1 MKFTGFGLLIRVGD
15 LALCR
20 TFYRDLLHL
29 GEPVMDSGFAVEFRL
44 AGGMTL
50 RLEENNL
57 PALEHA
63 SAAVSWTL
71 DCDDP
76 EKLFDEL
83 ANAGYDVTPV
93 AEPHDSGAFFRGLD
107 PEGNPFYVARA

>member
-1 MKFTGFGLLIRVGD
+1 MKFTGFGVLIRVGD
-15 LALCR
+15 LAQCR
-20 TFYRDLLHL
+20 AFYRDLLHL
-29 GEPVMDSGFAVEFRL
+29 GEPVMDSAFATEFRL
-44 AGGMTL
+44 ENGMTL
-50 RLEENNL
+50 RLEKNTL

-83 ANAGYDVTPV
+83 ANAGYDVAPV

-107 PEGNPFYVARA
+107 PEGNPFYVARG

>member
-1 MKFTGFGLLIRVGD
+1 MKKTAFGIVLKVKNLP
-15 LALCR
+15 ACR
-20 TFYRDLLHL
+20 AFYRDLLHL
-29 GEPVMDSGFAVEFRL
+29 GEPVMDSAFAVEFRI
-44 AGGMTL
+44 ADGMTL
-50 RLEENNL
+50 RLEQNTL

-76 EKLFDEL
+76 EKLFDDL

-93 AEPHDSGAFFRGLD
+93 AEPHDSGAYVRGTD
-107 PEGNPFYVARA
+107 PEGNPFYVARG